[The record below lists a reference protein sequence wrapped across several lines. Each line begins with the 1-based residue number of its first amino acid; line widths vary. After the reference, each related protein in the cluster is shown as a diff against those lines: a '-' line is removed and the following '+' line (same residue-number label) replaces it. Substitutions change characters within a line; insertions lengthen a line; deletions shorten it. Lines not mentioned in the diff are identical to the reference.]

1 MMRYVRRA
9 VLAFALAFVI
19 LMVCATAWLGW
30 PGA

>member
-19 LMVCATAWLGW
+19 MMVCATSMLGW
-30 PGA
+30 PL